1 MSDRCKQAGAG
12 MSDHGGT
19 SDKTCGDGLYGRG
32 AGQLPAEDEIRYRA
46 LVEHAPVPIVMHQD
60 DVFVFANAKAAEV
73 LGAGSPGAL
82 LGRSLWDFI
91 SRESV
96 AQARERIEEIHRSQL
111 PAEPR
116 EVLLKRLDGSVLVGE
131 ATGVLVAHQGRPAV
145 QVVFHD
151 VTSQRMAEEA
161 LRESEERYRTLFMNA
176 PVAIG
181 VHQEGRYVL
190 INTRAVQ
197 ILGGSGPEDILGRSV
212 FDFVHPGYQEISRSR
227 LEAVYRGR
235 GDAPLM
241 GQKFVRLDG
250 RVIDVEVMGT
260 SIRHQGKPA
269 GLSMYMD
276 VTERKRAEQ
285 ELREA
290 KEAAESASR
299 VKDEFLANMS
309 HEIRTPLSGIFG
321 MLNLLGETRLSEE
334 QQTYVNTALSSG
346 KNLLRL
352 LSDVL
357 DLSKLE
363 AGKVEIVR
371 EPFEVREVVAS
382 AVDMFSLEAGGK
394 GLELGIAFAQ
404 GVPDKLVGDDTRIR
418 QILFNLVGNAVK
430 FTSRGE
436 VRVLLEAEGAGDRG
450 VVDLAI
456 QVRDTGIGIPADR
469 VSEVFEAFVQA
480 DGTYAKRF
488 QGTGLGLSIVKRLVT
503 LMGGEVSLASRMGEG
518 TTVSVHIPLER
529 PRGDEQD
536 GGSVSTAVGALPP
549 LRILLAEDDRVN
561 RMAITRLLEKQG
573 HSIIP
578 AKDGME
584 VFDQLWQQHFDCV
597 LMDIQMPRLDGLEA
611 IRRIRGIEREKNQP
625 RLPIIVVS
633 AYAMD
638 DEIARFL
645 RAGADAYISKPLDME
660 QFVDV
665 IFEVLKGS
673 GRLPS

>member
-1 MSDRCKQAGAG
+1 MSG
-12 MSDHGGT
+12 SGT
-19 SDKTCGDGLYGRG
+19 EHP
-32 AGQLPAEDEIRYRA
+32 PAEEESRYRA
-46 LVEHAPVPIVMHQD
+46 LVEHAPVPIVVHQD
-60 DVFVFANAKAAEV
+60 DIFVFANAKAAKV
-73 LGAGSPGAL
+73 LGAGSPEDL
-82 LGRSLWDFI
+82 LGRPLWDFI
-91 SRESV
+91 SPASV
-96 AQARERIEEIHRSQL
+96 AQARERIEEIHRTQL
-111 PAEPR
+111 QAEPR
-116 EVLLKRLDGSVLVGE
+116 EVLLQRLDGSVLMAE
-131 ATGVLVAHQGRPAV
+131 ATGVLVTHQGRPAV
-145 QVVFHD
+145 QVVFQD
-151 VTSQRMAEEA
+151 VTSHRKAEEA
-161 LRESEERYRTLFMNA
+161 LRESEERYRTLFMSA

-190 INTRAVQ
+190 INTKGVQ
-197 ILGGSGPEDILGRSV
+197 ILGGLRPEEVLGRSV

-227 LEAVYRGR
+227 VEAVYRG
-235 GDAPLM
+235 GGEAPLM
-241 GQKFVRLDG
+241 EQEFIRLDG

-276 VTERKRAEQ
+276 VTKRKQAER

-321 MLNLLGETRLSEE
+321 MLNLLGETRLSRE
-334 QQTYVNTALSSG
+334 QQTYVDTALSSG

-394 GLELGIAFAQ
+394 GLELGVSFAP
-404 GVPDKLVGDDTRIR
+404 GVPDRLVGDDTRIR

-436 VRVLLEAEGAGDRG
+436 VRVLLEAEGPDDQG

-456 QVRDTGIGIPADR
+456 QVRDSGIGIPADR

-488 QGTGLGLSIVKRLVT
+488 QGTGLGLSIVKRLAT
-503 LMGGEVSLASRMGEG
+503 LMGGEVSLASREGEG

-529 PRGDEQD
+529 PPGDEQGGD
-536 GGSVSTAVGALPP
+536 GVSTSVGALPP

-573 HSIIP
+573 HSVIP
-578 AKDGME
+578 AGDGME
-584 VFDQLWQQHFDCV
+584 VFDRLWQEHFDCV
-597 LMDIQMPRLDGLEA
+597 LMDIQMPRMDGLEA
-611 IRRIRGIEREKNQP
+611 IRRIRRTEREENKA
-625 RLPIIVVS
+625 RLPVIVVS
-633 AYAMD
+633 AYAM
-638 DEIARFL
+638 EAEVKRFL
-645 RAGADAYISKPLDME
+645 TAGADGCVSKPLDME
-660 QFVDV
+660 QFVVV
-665 IFEVLKGS
+665 ISQVLKAS
-673 GRLPS
+673 GRIPG